1 MISTGDLK
9 RGVMFDMDGQLVSV
23 MEFQHQ
29 KIGRGSAQVRMRLK
43 NVRTGAIFDRT
54 VQAGDK
60 WPRVR
65 LDHRTVQF
73 LYREDDNFFVMD
85 QESYDQFAL
94 TKDQLGD
101 AVNYLKENMSFE
113 VLSYE
118 NEPVDVEL
126 PITVELEVLETDPG
140 FKGDTAT
147 GGNKPA
153 KLETGVT
160 IQVPLFV
167 NTGDVVRV
175 DTRTGSYQTRVS

>member
-1 MISTGDLK
+1 
-9 RGVMFDMDGQLVSV
+9 MFELDGQIVSV
-23 MEFQHQ
+23 IEFQHQ
-29 KIGRGSAQVRMRLK
+29 KIGRGSAQVRMKLR
-43 NVRTGAIFDRT
+43 NVRSGAIFDRT

-65 LDHRTVQF
+65 LEHRTVQF
-73 LYREDDNFFVMD
+73 LYREDDNFYVMD

-94 TKDQLGD
+94 TREQLGD
-101 AVNYLKENMSFE
+101 AVSYLKENMSLE
-113 VLSYE
+113 LLSYE
-118 NEPVDVEL
+118 DEPVDVEL
-126 PITVELEVLETDPG
+126 PITVELEVTQTEPG

-147 GGNKPA
+147 GGTKPA
-153 KLETGVT
+153 TVETGLV

>member
-1 MISTGDLK
+1 MISTGDLR
-9 RGVMFDMDGQLVSV
+9 RGAMFELDGQLVSV
-23 MEFQHQ
+23 IEFQHQ
-29 KIGRGSAQVRMRLK
+29 KIGRGSAQVRMKLR
-43 NVRTGAIFDRT
+43 NVRSGAIFDRT

-73 LYREDDNFFVMD
+73 LYREDDNFYVMD

-101 AVNYLKENMSFE
+101 AVNYLKDGMSFE
-113 VLSYE
+113 VLSYD
-118 NEPVDVEL
+118 NEPVDVDL
-126 PITVELEVLETDPG
+126 PINVELRIENTEPG
-140 FKGDTAT
+140 FRGDTAT
-147 GGNKPA
+147 GGTKPA
-153 KLETGVT
+153 TLETGLV

-175 DTRTGSYQTRVS
+175 DTRTGTYQTRVN

>member
-1 MISTGDLK
+1 MISTSDLK
-9 RGVMFDMDGQLVSV
+9 RGAMMELDGQIVQIISY
-23 MEFQHQ
+23 EHQ
-29 KIGRGSAQVRMRLK
+29 KIGRGSAQVRMKLK
-43 NVRTGAIFDRT
+43 NVRSGAIFDRT

-73 LYREDDNFFVMD
+73 LYQEDDSYHVMD

-94 TKDQLGD
+94 TKAQLGD
-101 AVNYLKENMSFE
+101 AVNYLKDGMTFE
-113 VLSYE
+113 LLSYE
-118 NEPVDVEL
+118 GEPVDVEL
-126 PITVELEVLETDPG
+126 PINVDLQVVQTDPG

-153 KLETGVT
+153 TLETGLVVN
-160 IQVPLFV
+160 VPLFV

-175 DTRTGSYQTRVS
+175 DTRTGTYQTRVG

>member
-1 MISTGDLK
+1 
-9 RGVMFDMDGQLVSV
+9 MFDMDGQLVSV
-23 MEFQHQ
+23 LEFQHQ
-29 KIGRGSAQVRMRLK
+29 KIGRGSAQVRMRLR
-43 NVRTGAIFDRT
+43 NVRSGAIFDRT

-85 QESYDQFAL
+85 QETYDQYPL

-101 AVNYLKENMSFE
+101 AVNYLKENMTFE
-113 VLSYE
+113 VLTYE
-118 NEPVDVEL
+118 SEPVDVEL
-126 PITVELEVLETDPG
+126 PITVELRVEQTEPG
-140 FKGDTAT
+140 FRGDTAT

-153 KLETGVT
+153 TLETGLV

-167 NTGDVVRV
+167 NTGDTVRV
-175 DTRTGSYQTRVS
+175 DTRTGTYQTRVS